1 VIILILIGYIL
12 LQGREVA
19 EDEADL
25 SERAGEITAS
35 GIRAASSIGAGSAP
49 FDSLSHEKQYDLMED
64 LAKKALSFYDL
75 DLLSVTRLQY
85 RLNATFQIEALPH
98 GAGGPRRYM
107 LRISAPGFH
116 SQANVRSEMQWL
128 RSIRDHTNLIVPD
141 PLHTNTGDL
150 VATIEH
156 PGITEARH
164 CVLLHWL
171 EGKAPYEN
179 LTPGIMEKV
188 GRFMGQL
195 HQHAAHFSPP
205 EGFERKKWDL
215 EGMMG
220 ETLDVPAHKAR
231 SALTTAQIE
240 TIEATGRIVNR
251 AMQQL
256 GKDREVFGL
265 IHADLHERNYLL
277 FNDEIRAIDFD
288 TCGEGYY
295 LYDLAVA
302 LSTLLRRRDLSAL
315 KASLLNGYRQARPLS
330 PEHENLIT
338 PFIAARLMTHTFW
351 LAGHKDDRVFRDTAP
366 ELIER
371 QVAFLQQFIQR
382 MT

>member
-1 VIILILIGYIL
+1 M
-12 LQGREVA
+12 
-19 EDEADL
+19 
-25 SERAGEITAS
+25 TAS
-35 GIRAASSIGAGSAP
+35 GIRAASAP
-49 FDSLSHEKQYDLMED
+49 FDSLSHEDQYELMES

-150 VATIEH
+150 VATVEH
-156 PGITEARH
+156 SGIPEARH

-179 LTPGIMEKV
+179 LTPGVMEKV

-195 HQHAAHFSPP
+195 HQHAASFSPP
-205 EGFERKKWDL
+205 NGFERKKWDL

-231 SALTTAQIE
+231 SALATSQIE

-256 GKDREVFGL
+256 GKDREVFGM

-295 LYDLAVA
+295 VYDLAVA

-351 LAGHKDDRVFRDTAP
+351 LAGHKDDRVFRNTAP